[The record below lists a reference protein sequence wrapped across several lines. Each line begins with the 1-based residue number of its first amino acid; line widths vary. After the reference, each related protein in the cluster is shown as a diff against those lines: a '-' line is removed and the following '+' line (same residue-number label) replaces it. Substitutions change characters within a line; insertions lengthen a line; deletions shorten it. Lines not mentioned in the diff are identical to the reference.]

1 MTQHRS
7 GAYYLPEEE
16 LERAMVLMRYG
27 TSELHAVFG
36 LCHVAQD
43 LTAQLCWIERA
54 SHSER
59 AAELLEDLEAEGQRE
74 ADSLI
79 QLLKS
84 AICEEWGYCRRR
96 VTDGLGD
103 PRRLVQELF
112 RLIYNYLCLD
122 EKGVRAVDRSWVLL
136 AAVVLARSDL
146 GKLCRCAG

>member
-43 LTAQLCWIERA
+43 LTAQLCMLERA

-59 AAELLEDLEAEGQRE
+59 AAELLEDLEAVGRRE
-74 ADSLI
+74 ANSLI

-103 PRRLVQELF
+103 PRRLVQELS
-112 RLIYNYLCLD
+112 RLIYNYLD
-122 EKGVRAVDRSWVLL
+122 EKEVRAVDRSWVLL
-136 AAVVLARSDL
+136 AAVVLARSDM